1 MSRAASVLLNFD
13 PALNQLDP
21 QDSGKELRQGLS
33 MVLEIGPTLW
43 VANDET
49 LTLERLTRQPGP
61 TRTYADHTRFALH
74 ELLRLPVP
82 PEDDQAPGEAPEA
95 DIEGLDYADGYLWL
109 VGSHSLKRRKAKAG
123 TSVAKNQ
130 KRLADVSTDGNRY
143 LLARV
148 PVVFDAAGLPT
159 LVAVAGEGRDRRHA
173 ARLQGNDEGDELT
186 HALADDP
193 HLGPFLA
200 IPGKDNGFDI
210 EGLAVTPDGH
220 VLLGLRGPVLRGWAV
235 VLEVALAP
243 DPADPTVLHLQPIG
257 PDGALFRKHFVQ
269 LRGLGIRDMLRDGAD
284 LLLLAGPTMDLDAPV
299 TVFRWRGGAAPQA
312 ESVVFADD
320 SQLTPVL
327 DVPTSRTSRLGTDRA
342 EGICRLTDDPTRLL
356 VVYDAADPAR
366 FQGPSSV
373 TADLFRLDE

>member
-1 MSRAASVLLNFD
+1 MPRPAAVLLTFD

-49 LTLERLTRQPGP
+49 LALERLTRQPGP

-82 PEDDQAPGEAPEA
+82 PEDDQAPEA

-109 VGSHSLKRRKAKAG
+109 VGSHSLKRRKAEVDK
-123 TSVAKNQ
+123 SVVKNQ
-130 KRLADVSTDGNRY
+130 KRLADISADGNRY

-148 PVVFDAAGLPT
+148 PVVLDAAGLPT
-159 LVAVAGEGRDRRHA
+159 LVAVAGEGREQRHA
-173 ARLQGNDEGDELT
+173 ARLRGNAKGDELT
-186 HALADDP
+186 RALADDP

-200 IPGKDNGFDI
+200 IAGKDNGFDV
-210 EGLAVTPDGH
+210 EGLAVMPGGH
-220 VLLGLRGPVLRGWAV
+220 LLLGLRGPVLRGWAV
-235 VLEVALAP
+235 VLEVAPTP
-243 DPADPTVLHLQPIG
+243 DPADPTLLRLQPIG
-257 PDGALFRKHFVQ
+257 PDGARFRKHFVQ
-269 LRGLGIRDMLRDGAD
+269 LRGLGIRDLLLEGAD

-320 SQLTPVL
+320 QQLTPVL
-327 DVPTSRTSRLGTDRA
+327 DVPTGRLGRTGTDRA

-366 FQGPSSV
+366 FQGSSSV
-373 TADLFRLDE
+373 TADLFRLDQ